1 MMKVAQA
8 IVTAALIAAGCAKG
22 TSGVTTK
29 PTTPS
34 APEPPPPGAVLDAA
48 GERYAKLV
56 LAMGERDSDYV
67 DAYYGPSAWR
77 EDARA
82 ARKPLPQIRSEATMV
97 LEAVQKVR
105 PPDELGKLRQS
116 YQVHQLQALLARV
129 GMLSGGKMSFDE
141 ESKALY
147 DAVAPHHDDA
157 YFAAVV
163 ADLEKELPAGPGTL
177 IERYQAF
184 RGGFVVA
191 RDKLDAV
198 FRKAIETAR
207 ERTLAHLRLPPEET
221 FVVEYVSDK
230 PWSGYNWYKGNYRSV
245 IQVNTDLP
253 IYIDRALDLAGHE
266 GYPGHHVYNVLLEKN
281 LVNDRGWV
289 EFSVYP
295 LYSPQSLIA
304 EGSANYGVDVLFS
317 KAERVEWEKEN
328 LFPLAGIP
336 AERAD
341 GYYRVLALLEKL
353 AYADNEA
360 ARRYLDG
367 SLSFEQ
373 TAAWLQKFALA
384 TPERALQRVRFID
397 KYRSYVINYNL
408 GKDLVRAH
416 VEAIAPAGNAARR
429 WQVFGEL
436 LSSPRLP
443 SGLKPRG

>member
-1 MMKVAQA
+1 MKVAE
-8 IVTAALIAAGCAKG
+8 VVVSVVLVAAGCTKG
-22 TSGVTTK
+22 TSTVTTK
-29 PTTPS
+29 PAAPPAS
-34 APEPPPPGAVLDAA
+34 AEASAKQVLDAA
-48 GERYAKLV
+48 GEYYARLV
-56 LAMGERDSDYV
+56 LALGERDSDYV
-67 DAYYGPSAWR
+67 DAYYGPPAWR
-77 EDARA
+77 EDAKT
-82 ARKPLPQIRSEATMV
+82 ARKSLEQIRSDATTV
-97 LEAVQKVR
+97 LAQVDKAR
-105 PPDELGKLRQS
+105 PGDEPSKLRKAYQS
-116 YQVHQLQALLARV
+116 HQLGALIARV
-129 GMLSGGKMSFDE
+129 GILSGNKMSFDD

-147 DAVAPHHDDA
+147 DAVAPRHDDA
-157 YFAAVV
+157 YFAAVI
-163 ADLEKELPAGPGTL
+163 ADLEKELPSGSGTL
-177 IERYQAF
+177 VDRYQAF
-184 RGGFVVA
+184 RKDFIIP

-198 FRKAIETAR
+198 FRKAIEVAR
-207 ERTLAHLRLPPEET
+207 ERTLAHLSLPAEES
-221 FVVEYVSDK
+221 FAVEYVNDK
-230 PWSGYNWYKGNYRSV
+230 PWSGYNWYQGNYRSL

-281 LVNDRGWV
+281 LVRDRGWV

-304 EGSANYGVDVLFS
+304 EGSANYGVDVLFP
-317 KAERVEWEKEN
+317 KPERVAWEKAH

-341 GYYRVLALLEKL
+341 GYYRVLGLLEKL

-360 ARRYLDG
+360 ARRYVDG
-367 SLSFEQ
+367 TFNFEQ
-373 TAAWLQKFALA
+373 AAQWLQKFALA

-416 VEAIAPAGNAARR
+416 VEALAPAGDVTKR

-443 SGLKPRG
+443 SGLKQRG

>member
-1 MMKVAQA
+1 MKIAEA
-8 IVTAALIAAGCAKG
+8 FVTAALFAAVCAKG
-22 TSGVTTK
+22 TSTVTTK
-29 PTTPS
+29 PASPS
-34 APEPPPPGAVLDAA
+34 SAQPSPGAILDAA

-56 LAMGERDSDYV
+56 LALGERDGDYV
-67 DAYYGPSAWR
+67 DAFYGPSAWR
-77 EDARA
+77 DEAKT
-82 ARKPLPQIRSEATMV
+82 ARKGLDQIRAEATLV
-97 LEAVQKVR
+97 LAEVEKAR
-105 PPDELGKLRQS
+105 PTEELSRLRQS
-116 YQVHQLQALLARV
+116 YQVHQLKALLARV
-129 GMLSGGKMSFDE
+129 AMLSGAKMSFDE

-147 DAVAPHHDDA
+147 DAVAPHHDDG
-157 YFAAVV
+157 YFASVV
-163 ADLEKELPAGPGTL
+163 ADLDKALPPGQGTL
-177 IERYQAF
+177 VDRYQAF
-184 RGGFVVA
+184 RKDFVVA
-191 RDKLDAV
+191 PDKLDAV
-198 FRKAIETAR
+198 FRKAIDLAR
-207 ERTLAHLRLPPEET
+207 ARTLAHIQLPPEET
-221 FVVEYVSDK
+221 FTVEYVTDK
-230 PWSGYNWYKGNYRSV
+230 PWSGYNWYQGNYRSR

-281 LVNDRGWV
+281 LVHDRGWV

-317 KAERVEWEKEN
+317 KEERVIWEKEN

-336 AERAD
+336 AARAEE
-341 GYYRVLALLEKL
+341 YYRVLALLEKL

-360 ARRYLDG
+360 ARRYLEG
-367 SLSFEQ
+367 SLTFEQ

-384 TPERALQRVRFID
+384 TAERALQRVRFID

-416 VEAIAPAGNAARR
+416 VESLAPPGDLAKR

-443 SGLKPRG
+443 SGLRQRG

>member
-1 MMKVAQA
+1 MKGAE
-8 IVTAALIAAGCAKG
+8 IVVLAALVAAGCTKG
-22 TSGVTTK
+22 TSTVTSK
-29 PTTPS
+29 PTAPPPS
-34 APEPPPPGAVLDAA
+34 AEATAKQVLDAA
-48 GERYAKLV
+48 GEYYARLV
-56 LAMGERDSDYV
+56 LALGERDSDYV
-67 DAYYGPSAWR
+67 DAYYGPPAWR
-77 EDARA
+77 DEAKK
-82 ARKPLPQIRSEATMV
+82 ARKSLDEIRTAAVAV
-97 LEAVQKVR
+97 LAEVEKAR
-105 PPDELGKLRQS
+105 PHDEPSKLRQS
-116 YQVHQLQALLARV
+116 YQRHQLGALIARV
-129 GMLSGGKMSFDE
+129 GMLSGSKMSFDD

-147 DAVAPHHDDA
+147 DAVAPRHDDA

-163 ADLEKELPAGPGTL
+163 ADLEKELPPGSGTL
-177 IERYQAF
+177 ADRYQAF
-184 RGGFVVA
+184 RKDFVIP

-198 FRKAIETAR
+198 FRKAIEVAR
-207 ERTLAHLRLPPEET
+207 ERTLSHLSLPAEES
-221 FVVEYVSDK
+221 FAVEYVTDK
-230 PWSGYNWYKGNYRSV
+230 PWSGYNWYQGNYRSL

-281 LVNDRGWV
+281 LVRDRGWV

-304 EGSANYGVDVLFS
+304 EGSANYGVDVLFP
-317 KAERVEWEKEN
+317 KPERVTWEKAS

-367 SLSFEQ
+367 SLGFEK
-373 TAAWLQKFALA
+373 AAEWLQKFALA
-384 TPERALQRVRFID
+384 TPERALQRIRFID

-416 VEAIAPAGNAARR
+416 VEALAPAGDVAKR

-443 SGLKPRG
+443 SGLKQRG

>member
-1 MMKVAQA
+1 MKVAEA
-8 IVTAALIAAGCAKG
+8 VFTAALLAAGCAKG
-22 TSGVTTK
+22 TKAVTAK
-29 PTTPS
+29 PAAPSTSEKPS
-34 APEPPPPGAVLDAA
+34 ASAILDAA

-56 LAMGERDSDYV
+56 LALGERDADYV
-67 DAYYGPSAWR
+67 DAYYGPAAWR
-77 EDARA
+77 DEAKS
-82 ARKPLPQIRSEATMV
+82 ARKTLEQIRAEATGV
-97 LEAVQKVR
+97 LGELQKAR
-105 PPDELGKLRQS
+105 PTEEQNQLRQT
-116 YQVHQLQALLARV
+116 YQIHQLQALLARIAILT
-129 GMLSGGKMSFDE
+129 GTRMSFDE

-147 DAVAPHHDDA
+147 DAVAPHHDDG
-157 YFAAVV
+157 YFASVA
-163 ADLEKELPAGPGTL
+163 ADLDKEVPPGPGTL
-177 IERYQAF
+177 IDRYQTF
-184 RGGFVVA
+184 RQEFVIPA
-191 RDKLDAV
+191 NKLDAV
-198 FRKAIETAR
+198 FRKAIEVAR
-207 ERTLAHLRLPPEET
+207 ERTLAHLRLPAEEN
-221 FVVEYVSDK
+221 FAVEYVQDK
-230 PWSGYNWYKGNYRSV
+230 PWSGYNWYKGNYRSL

-281 LVNDRGWV
+281 LVHDRGWV

-317 KAERVEWEKEN
+317 KPERVIWERDN

-336 AERAD
+336 AARAD
-341 GYYRVLALLEKL
+341 AYYRVLALLEKL

-360 ARRYLDG
+360 ARRYLEG
-367 SLSFEQ
+367 LFTFEQ

-384 TPERALQRVRFID
+384 TPERAAQRVRFID

-416 VEAIAPAGNAARR
+416 VESSTPAGNIALR

-443 SGLKPRG
+443 SSLKQRG

>member
-1 MMKVAQA
+1 MKGAE
-8 IVTAALIAAGCAKG
+8 IVVLAALIAAGCTKG
-22 TSGVTTK
+22 ASTVTSK
-29 PTTPS
+29 PTAPPPS
-34 APEPPPPGAVLDAA
+34 AEATAKQVLDAA
-48 GERYAKLV
+48 GEYYARLV
-56 LAMGERDSDYV
+56 LALGERDSDYV

-77 EDARA
+77 DEAKK
-82 ARKPLPQIRSEATMV
+82 ARKSLDEIRTAAVAV
-97 LEAVQKVR
+97 LAEVEKAR
-105 PPDELGKLRQS
+105 PHDEPSKLRQS
-116 YQVHQLQALLARV
+116 YQRHQLGALIARV
-129 GMLSGGKMSFDE
+129 GMLSGTKMSFDD

-147 DAVAPHHDDA
+147 DAVAPRHDDA
-157 YFAAVV
+157 YFATVV
-163 ADLEKELPAGPGTL
+163 GDLEKELPPGSGTL
-177 IERYQAF
+177 ADRYQAF
-184 RGGFVVA
+184 RKDFVIP
-191 RDKLDAV
+191 RDKLDLV
-198 FRKAIETAR
+198 FRKAIEVAR
-207 ERTLAHLRLPPEET
+207 ERTLSHLALPAEES
-221 FVVEYVSDK
+221 FAVEYVTDK
-230 PWSGYNWYKGNYRSV
+230 PWSGYNWYQGNYRSL

-281 LVNDRGWV
+281 LVRDRGWV

-304 EGSANYGVDVLFS
+304 EGSANYGVDVLFP
-317 KAERVEWEKEN
+317 KPERVTWERAN

-341 GYYRVLALLEKL
+341 VYYRVLALLEKL

-367 SLSFEQ
+367 SLGFEK
-373 TAAWLQKFALA
+373 AAEWLQKFALA
-384 TPERALQRVRFID
+384 TPERALQRIRFID

-416 VEAIAPAGNAARR
+416 VEALAPAGDVAKR

-443 SGLKPRG
+443 SGLKQRG

>member
-1 MMKVAQA
+1 MKLAEVV
-8 IVTAALIAAGCAKG
+8 VTAALFAAGCAKG
-22 TSGVTTK
+22 TSTVTAK
-29 PTTPS
+29 PAAPSSPQPS
-34 APEPPPPGAVLDAA
+34 ASATLGAA
-48 GERYAKLV
+48 GQRYVKLV
-56 LAMGERDSDYV
+56 LALGERDSDYV
-67 DAYYGPSAWR
+67 DAFYGPKEWR
-77 EDARA
+77 DEAKS
-82 ARKPLPQIRSEATMV
+82 ARKTLEQIRT
-97 LEAVQKVR
+97 EAVDVLAEIKKVR
-105 PPDELGKLRQS
+105 PTEEQSQLRQT
-116 YQVHQLQALLARV
+116 YQVHQLQALIARV
-129 GMLSGGKMSFDE
+129 AMLSGGRMSFDE

-147 DAVAPHHDDA
+147 DAVAPRHDDA

-163 ADLEKELPAGPGTL
+163 ADLDKELPPGPGTL

-184 RGGFVVA
+184 RKDFVVLP
-191 RDKLDAV
+191 DKLNAV
-198 FRKAIETAR
+198 FKKAIEVAR
-207 ERTLAHLRLPPEET
+207 ARTLAHLKLPAEESFT
-221 FVVEYVSDK
+221 VEYVKDK
-230 PWSGYNWYKGNYRSV
+230 PWSGYNWYQGNYRSL

-304 EGSANYGVDVLFS
+304 EGSANYGVDVLFP
-317 KAERVEWEKEN
+317 KPERVTWEKEN
-328 LFPLAGIP
+328 LFPLAGLP
-336 AERAD
+336 PSRAD
-341 GYYRVLALLEKL
+341 AYYRVLALSEKL

-360 ARRYLDG
+360 ARRYLEG
-367 SLSFEQ
+367 TISFDQ

-416 VEAIAPAGNAARR
+416 VEALAPPGDVARR

-443 SGLKPRG
+443 SGLKQPG